1 MINCLAFIN
10 IDGTNGIQDNMR
22 IFWDSVPSTSRAITQ
37 NGGTHVGRR
46 TPRLLPDLCSGSRLS
61 GRAKILRIVMKRF
74 VGALGVAIPTY
85 MVYKH
90 QTDEGFR
97 RATRLY
103 SVAGPVVLAYRFTE
117 LKHQMMPPKS
127 QEASDAEPS

>member
-1 MINCLAFIN
+1 
-10 IDGTNGIQDNMR
+10 
-22 IFWDSVPSTSRAITQ
+22 
-37 NGGTHVGRR
+37 
-46 TPRLLPDLCSGSRLS
+46 
-61 GRAKILRIVMKRF
+61 MKRF

-117 LKHQMMPPKS
+117 LKHQMMTPKS
-127 QEASDAEPS
+127 QEASDAEWAALDEEHSETILDLLNELQGMFIKYGQTGAGLTNTLSKTWIEKLRTLEDNCRPQPKEVVYDTITEA